1 MTENLD
7 EREYPERIERE
18 YQELNER
25 EYQERNER
33 LAGYGFFNYFGLENG
48 WKYQRH
54 FGQNSFEKFWHA
66 SAEEKASMRRQAGI
80 IEAEKPAQQ
89 DLDKMINLGQ
99 LNRSVSSGTELGLEL
114 QAYRKV
120 FEHETFNREDLRE
133 DLYWIEEQR
142 YMKEVD
148 FVNENFER
156 FYPGADRFAFEVD
169 TGTELDFQM
178 LVEERLG
185 YNERP
190 ILIDQM
196 KPEAQARYIKEWQV
210 ALEKL
215 HLQKEQLQKETGK
228 EFVKEAGKEA
238 VKEAVKEPVKEAV
251 KEHGAAG
258 HEIELNGVL
267 KQLVAMQ
274 NLLADKFSAPV
285 LEGYERFLQSVS
297 SEIERRGYKMERFSD
312 LEEYDDFQKHMRE
325 SVSIKTINH
334 QDKESSFERIIF
346 GDDHARS
353 GESMELAHEE
363 GDFMV
368 RFQELFPDLEDRG
381 SNLPAGQGL
390 SGEQRAEE
398 RREWD
403 ERSR

>member
-7 EREYPERIERE
+7 EREYQDR
-18 YQELNER
+18 NER

-33 LAGYGFFNYFGLENG
+33 LAGYGFLNYFGLENG

-66 SAEEKASMRRQAGI
+66 SAEEKASMKRQAGI
-80 IEAEKPAQQ
+80 FEAEKPAQQ

-120 FEHETFNREDLRE
+120 FEYETFNREDLRE

-148 FVNENFER
+148 FVNENFDR

-196 KPEAQARYIKEWQV
+196 KPDAQARYIKEWQV

-215 HLQKEQLQKETGK
+215 QLQKEQVQKEQ
-228 EFVKEAGKEA
+228 VQKEAGNES
-238 VKEAVKEPVKEAV
+238 VKEPVKEAEKEPKTETG
-251 KEHGAAG
+251 KEHGATG
-258 HEIELNGVL
+258 HEIKLNGVL
-267 KQLVAMQ
+267 KQLVAMHG
-274 NLLADKFSAPV
+274 LLADKFSAPV

-297 SEIERRGYKMERFSD
+297 SEMERRGYKMERFSD

-325 SVSIKTINH
+325 SASIKTINH
-334 QDKESSFERIIF
+334 QNKEDSFERIIF

-353 GESMELAHEE
+353 GEGLELEHEE
-363 GDFMV
+363 KESMV
-368 RFQELFPDLEDRG
+368 RFQKLFPDLEDRG

-390 SGEQRAEE
+390 SGEHRAEE

-403 ERSR
+403 ERIR

>member
-7 EREYPERIERE
+7 EREYQDR
-18 YQELNER
+18 NER

-33 LAGYGFFNYFGLENG
+33 LAGYGFLNYFGLENG

-66 SAEEKASMRRQAGI
+66 SAEEKASMKRQAGI
-80 IEAEKPAQQ
+80 VEPEKPAQQ

-120 FEHETFNREDLRE
+120 FEYETFNREDLRE

-148 FVNENFER
+148 FVNENFDR

-185 YNERP
+185 YKERP
-190 ILIDQM
+190 ILFDQM

-215 HLQKEQLQKETGK
+215 QLQKEQLQKETGT
-228 EFVKEAGKEA
+228 EAGKESGN
-238 VKEAVKEPVKEAV
+238 EAVKEPGTEAV
-251 KEHGAAG
+251 NEHGAAG

-274 NLLADKFSAPV
+274 NLLADKFSTPV
-285 LEGYERFLQSVS
+285 LEGYERFLESVS
-297 SEIERRGYKMERFSD
+297 SEIERRGYRMERFSD

-325 SVSIKTINH
+325 SLSIKTINH

-353 GESMELAHEE
+353 GEGLELEHEE
-363 GDFMV
+363 GDFTV
-368 RFQELFPDLEDRG
+368 RFQKLFPDLEGRG

-390 SGEQRAEE
+390 SGEHRAEE

-403 ERSR
+403 ERIR